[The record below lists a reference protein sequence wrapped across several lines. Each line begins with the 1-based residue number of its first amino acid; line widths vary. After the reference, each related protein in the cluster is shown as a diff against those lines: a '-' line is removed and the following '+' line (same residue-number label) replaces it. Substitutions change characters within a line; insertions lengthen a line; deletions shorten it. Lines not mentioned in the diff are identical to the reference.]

1 LRLIFQK
8 VPEEPAP
15 NHYYHHQQPY
25 SHHSRQPSS
34 TVPVQQPFSIAN
46 KESSTLV
53 STTEQSPSDLV
64 EKPLSSGVLKQ
75 QISSSSHNTSNNI
88 SSSHTVT
95 ASSFEKAPMIHLNY
109 VVKSSDNKSIHT
121 YGPDNMTVMHRTSSE
136 SASNAN
142 RWYDKDYNKNTSP
155 LVVKYL

>member
-1 LRLIFQK
+1 LHLIFQK

-15 NHYYHHQQPY
+15 NPYYHQQPS
-25 SHHSRQPSS
+25 SHQSRQPTS
-34 TVPVQQPFSIAN
+34 PDRRPQLFSIAN
-46 KESSTLV
+46 KEPSTLV
-53 STTEQSPSDLV
+53 PTTEQPPSVLV
-64 EKPLSSGVLKQ
+64 EKPLSSGVLHQ
-75 QISSSSHNTSNNI
+75 QISSPSDNTSNNI
-88 SSSHTVT
+88 SSPNTVT
-95 ASSFEKAPMIHLNY
+95 ASSLEKAPMIHLNY

-136 SASNAN
+136 SASNGN

>member
-15 NHYYHHQQPY
+15 NHYYHQ
-25 SHHSRQPSS
+25 QPSS
-34 TVPVQQPFSIAN
+34 HQSRQSTSTDAHPELSSIAN
-46 KESSTLV
+46 EEPSTLV
-53 STTEQSPSDLV
+53 PTTEQLPSVSV
-64 EKPLSSGVLKQ
+64 EKPLSPGVLKQ
-75 QISSSSHNTSNNI
+75 QISSPSDNTSNNI
-88 SSSHTVT
+88 SSLNTVT

-121 YGPDNMTVMHRTSSE
+121 YGPDNMTVMHRTSSQ
-136 SASNAN
+136 SVTSGN